1 MDTPEDDVPVP
12 RTFPPTEEVVREIA
26 KDLDLDPTL
35 VSRTQV
41 LMTCLERMRH
51 YAACFGSVAVAVNV
65 DQPKNPLEVV
75 DKLKAI
81 LRDRDR

>member
-1 MDTPEDDVPVP
+1 MDTPEDDSPVP
-12 RTFPPTEEVVREIA
+12 RTFPPTEEVMAEIA
-26 KDLDLDPTL
+26 KDLDLDPAV

-41 LMTCLERMRH
+41 LTKCLERMRH
-51 YAACFGSVAVAVNV
+51 YVACFGSVAVAVNV

-81 LRDRDR
+81 LRDRSR